1 MFWSPASTAVDA
13 PQRTSHAFQSRHGQ
27 RRHSAPPGREQY
39 IDYSAQQHCI
49 NQQYWDQPKKQ
60 EEALLA
66 LEKKLGINE
75 DNYTALD
82 DLAMTYDQDTEVLE
96 AIEAR
101 AREICPPDM

>member
-1 MFWSPASTAVDA
+1 MKKTIITLAAALACASL
-13 PQRTSHAFQSRHGQ
+13 HAE
-27 RRHSAPPGREQY
+27 PLMDREQY

-82 DLAMTYDQDTEVLE
+82 NLAMTYDQDTEVLE

-101 AREICPPDM
+101 AREICPPKL